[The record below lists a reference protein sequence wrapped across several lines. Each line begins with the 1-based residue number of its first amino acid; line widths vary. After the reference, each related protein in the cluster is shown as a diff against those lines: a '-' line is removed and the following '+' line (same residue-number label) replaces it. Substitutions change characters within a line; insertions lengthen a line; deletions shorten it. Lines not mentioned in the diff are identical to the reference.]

1 MLTFL
6 SLPFK
11 VFARVLE
18 KRFLQSGGDTA
29 LFTWLC
35 ETGPT
40 LCPLEDLVDRIS
52 RHSQ

>member
-18 KRFLQSGGDTA
+18 KRFLQSGGDNA
-29 LFTWLC
+29 LSMWLC